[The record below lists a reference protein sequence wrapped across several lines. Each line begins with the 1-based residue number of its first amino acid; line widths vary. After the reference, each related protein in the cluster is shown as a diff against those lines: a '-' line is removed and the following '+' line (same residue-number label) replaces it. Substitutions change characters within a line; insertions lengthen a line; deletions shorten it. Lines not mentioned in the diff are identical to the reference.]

1 MFRYSTIDSQQPR
14 RQNVCMALNIR
25 IREIRKARNMTLAQL
40 ADQVLVSTPHI
51 SEIERGL
58 KNLNN
63 HLLERIAAALG
74 VAPSDLISSDVDT
87 DIARLNELVS
97 RLDAADAARVAAF
110 AEALLKSKE
119 EAEQT

>member
-14 RQNVCMALNIR
+14 RQDVGMALNIR
-25 IREIRKARNMTLAQL
+25 IREIRKSRKMTLAQL
-40 ADQVLVSTPHI
+40 AGQVSTSIPHM
-51 SEIERGL
+51 SEVERGL

-63 HLLERIAAALG
+63 HLLERISAALG

-110 AEALLKSKE
+110 AEALVKSKE
-119 EAEQT
+119 EAGQT

>member
-1 MFRYSTIDSQQPR
+1 MFRYSTIDSQQSR
-14 RQNVCMALNIR
+14 RQDVGMALNIR
-25 IREIRKARNMTLAQL
+25 IREIRKSRKMTLEQL
-40 ADQVLVSTPHI
+40 AGQVLVSTPHM
-51 SEIERGL
+51 SEVERGL

-119 EAEQT
+119 EAGQT

>member
-14 RQNVCMALNIR
+14 RQDVGMALNIR
-25 IREIRKARNMTLAQL
+25 IREIRKSRKMTLEQL
-40 ADQVLVSTPHI
+40 AGQVLVSTPHM
-51 SEIERGL
+51 SEVERGL

-63 HLLERIAAALG
+63 HLLERISAALG

-110 AEALLKSKE
+110 AEALVKSKE
-119 EAEQT
+119 EAGQT

>member
-14 RQNVCMALNIR
+14 RQDVRMSLNIR

-40 ADQVLVSTPHI
+40 ADQASVSIPHI

-63 HLLERIAAALG
+63 HLLERIAGALG
-74 VAPSDLISSDVDT
+74 VAPSDLISGDVDADT
-87 DIARLNELVS
+87 ARLNELVA
-97 RLDAADAARVAAF
+97 RLDAQDAARVAAF
-110 AEALLKSKE
+110 AESLLKSKE
-119 EAEQT
+119 EAGRI

>member
-14 RQNVCMALNIR
+14 RQDVGMALNIR
-25 IREIRKARNMTLAQL
+25 IREIRKSRKMTLEQL
-40 ADQVLVSTPHI
+40 AGQVLVSTPHM
-51 SEIERGL
+51 SEVERGL

-119 EAEQT
+119 EAGQI

>member
-1 MFRYSTIDSQQPR
+1 MFRHSTIDSQQPR
-14 RQNVCMALNIR
+14 RQDVGMALNIR
-25 IREIRKARNMTLAQL
+25 IREIRKSRKMTLEQL
-40 ADQVLVSTPHI
+40 AGQVLVSTPHM
-51 SEIERGL
+51 SEVERGL

-63 HLLERIAAALG
+63 HLLERISAALG

-119 EAEQT
+119 EAGQT

>member
-1 MFRYSTIDSQQPR
+1 MFRYSTIDSQQAR
-14 RQNVCMALNIR
+14 RQNVRMSLNIR

-40 ADQVLVSTPHI
+40 ADQASVSIPHI

-74 VAPSDLISSDVDT
+74 VAPSDLISGDVDADT
-87 DIARLNELVS
+87 ARLNELVS
-97 RLDAADAARVAAF
+97 RLDASDAARVAAF

-119 EAEQT
+119 EAEQI

>member
-1 MFRYSTIDSQQPR
+1 
-14 RQNVCMALNIR
+14 MALNIR
-25 IREIRKARNMTLAQL
+25 IREIRKARKMTLAQL
-40 ADQVLVSTPHI
+40 AGQVSTSIPHM
-51 SEIERGL
+51 SEVERGL

-119 EAEQT
+119 EAGQT

>member
-14 RQNVCMALNIR
+14 RQDVGMALNIR
-25 IREIRKARNMTLAQL
+25 IREIRKSRKMTLEQL
-40 ADQVLVSTPHI
+40 AGQVLVSTPHM
-51 SEIERGL
+51 SEVERGL

-119 EAEQT
+119 EAGQT